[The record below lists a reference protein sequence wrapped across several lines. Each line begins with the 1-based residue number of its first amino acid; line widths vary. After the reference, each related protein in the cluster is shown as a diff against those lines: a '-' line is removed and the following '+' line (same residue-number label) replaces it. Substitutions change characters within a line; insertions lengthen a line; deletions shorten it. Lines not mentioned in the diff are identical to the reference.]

1 MRGIVAQIHTFK
13 GVHKGMLISAAY
25 AQGTGSAGGGDFF
38 VQIMPL
44 LLIFVVFYF
53 LLIRPQQKK
62 MKAHRDMVGGLQRG
76 DKVITGGGLFATVS
90 KVEEDVLVLEIADG
104 VRVKAARNTI
114 TEVNAKPVPRKD
126 NDSTESAPDGNN
138 NN

>member
-1 MRGIVAQIHTFK
+1 
-13 GVHKGMLISAAY
+13 MLIATAY
-25 AQGTGSAGGGDFF
+25 AQGTGSAGGGDFL

-62 MKAHRDMVGGLQRG
+62 AKAHRDMVGGLQRG

-90 KVEEDVLVLEIADG
+90 KVEDEVLVLEIADG

-114 TEVNAKPVPRKD
+114 TDLSSKPVPRKD
-126 NDSTESAPDGNN
+126 QGASDSSSDADRGDQ
-138 NN
+138 

>member
-1 MRGIVAQIHTFK
+1 
-13 GVHKGMLISAAY
+13 MLISAAY
-25 AQGTGSAGGGDFF
+25 AQGPGSAGGGDFF
-38 VQIMPL
+38 VQRMPL
-44 LLIFVVFYF
+44 LHIFVVFYF

-76 DKVITGGGLFATVS
+76 DKGITGGGLFATDS

-104 VRVKAARNTI
+104 VRVKAARTTI

-126 NDSTESAPDGNN
+126 NDSNESASDGNN

>member
-1 MRGIVAQIHTFK
+1 
-13 GVHKGMLISAAY
+13 MLISTAY
-25 AQGTGSAGGGDFF
+25 AQGTGSAGGGDFL

-62 MKAHRDMVGGLQRG
+62 AKAHRDMVGGLQRG

-90 KVEEDVLVLEIADG
+90 KVEDDILVLEIADG

-114 TEVNAKPVPRKD
+114 TDLSSKPVPRKD
-126 NDSTESAPDGNN
+126 QGASDSSSDADRGDQ
-138 NN
+138 

>member
-1 MRGIVAQIHTFK
+1 
-13 GVHKGMLISAAY
+13 MLISAAY
-25 AQGTGSAGGGDFF
+25 AQEAGSAGGGDFF

-114 TEVNAKPVPRKD
+114 TEVNAKPVPRND
-126 NDSTESAPDGNN
+126 NDSKESASDGKNN
-138 NN
+138 

>member
-1 MRGIVAQIHTFK
+1 
-13 GVHKGMLISAAY
+13 MLISAAY

-90 KVEEDVLVLEIADG
+90 KVEEDAEAPPSRTRLKLSRERSATILVQKGRRGSLPGG
-104 VRVKAARNTI
+104 V
-114 TEVNAKPVPRKD
+114 
-126 NDSTESAPDGNN
+126 
-138 NN
+138 